1 MHGGIGRRDGDVL
14 HHHYLTDWAGGRLR
28 CVGTWRLRVGQ
39 GVETTRNGG
48 QGKASKAR
56 RRCSKKQ
63 IRPTDDKDDK

>member
-1 MHGGIGRRDGDVL
+1 M
-14 HHHYLTDWAGGRLR
+14 
-28 CVGTWRLRVGQ
+28 GTSRLRVGQ